1 MKLVT
6 HSVELVGGWLLAG
19 FRGLPAHLADCQSV
33 ARHCVMTPHV
43 RLAVLVE
50 VDLECSVGLTVQ
62 TVPSVLVHVP
72 TRAAGPDVGAV
83 AHAPMSAIKVPA
95 KIIRRERCGFMA
107 GIRPRG
113 NVTRQAQISAK
124 RLVAKDLAFNVES
137 LRGSDTGTG
146 SSIAKTKLV
155 DAKLEMVRSGWLF
168 QYCAVIRRFCLLSGL
183 DRIQRNKI
191 DQCLQRC
198 AGPGQGT
205 PCRHRGPWF
214 AYHGRIS
221 GLRKHKRQRRFG

>member
-1 MKLVT
+1 
-6 HSVELVGGWLLAG
+6 
-19 FRGLPAHLADCQSV
+19 
-33 ARHCVMTPHV
+33 
-43 RLAVLVE
+43 
-50 VDLECSVGLTVQ
+50 
-62 TVPSVLVHVP
+62 
-72 TRAAGPDVGAV
+72 
-83 AHAPMSAIKVPA
+83 
-95 KIIRRERCGFMA
+95 MA
-107 GIRPRG
+107 GILARS

-198 AGPGQGT
+198 AGPGQGSPAVIEVLGSPIT
-205 PCRHRGPWF
+205 DGFLVSGNTNVNGASGEANLSIPVSGPKGKGTIY
-214 AYHGRIS
+214 AAATKSLGRWNYS
-221 GLRKHKRQRRFG
+221 GLVLEIEKTHQRINLLEEPAPVSSR

>member
-1 MKLVT
+1 M
-6 HSVELVGGWLLAG
+6 
-19 FRGLPAHLADCQSV
+19 FRRINGPNGAERVSPCADESSR
-33 ARHCVMTPHV
+33 ARC
-43 RLAVLVE
+43 
-50 VDLECSVGLTVQ
+50 
-62 TVPSVLVHVP
+62 
-72 TRAAGPDVGAV
+72 GAV
-83 AHAPMSAIKVPA
+83 AHAPISAIKAPA
-95 KIIRRERCGFMA
+95 KIIRRECCGFMA
-107 GIRPRG
+107 GILARG

-168 QYCAVIRRFCLLSGL
+168 QYCAVIRRFCWLSGL

-198 AGPGQGT
+198 AGPGEGT

>member
-1 MKLVT
+1 MYRREQLGRMWGR
-6 HSVELVGGWLLAG
+6 S
-19 FRGLPAHLADCQSV
+19 R
-33 ARHCVMTPHV
+33 
-43 RLAVLVE
+43 
-50 VDLECSVGLTVQ
+50 
-62 TVPSVLVHVP
+62 
-72 TRAAGPDVGAV
+72 TRAHERYQA
-83 AHAPMSAIKVPA
+83 PA
-95 KIIRRERCGFMA
+95 KIIRRECCGFMA
-107 GIRPRG
+107 GILARG

-198 AGPGQGT
+198 AGPGQGSPAVIEVLGSPIT
-205 PCRHRGPWF
+205 VGVLVSGNTNVNGASGETNRAIPVSGTRG
-214 AYHGRIS
+214 
-221 GLRKHKRQRRFG
+221 

>member
-1 MKLVT
+1 MFRRINGPNGA
-6 HSVELVGGWLLAG
+6 ERVGPCADESSRAG
-19 FRGLPAHLADCQSV
+19 CGSGRARAHERYQS
-33 ARHCVMTPHV
+33 A
-43 RLAVLVE
+43 
-50 VDLECSVGLTVQ
+50 
-62 TVPSVLVHVP
+62 
-72 TRAAGPDVGAV
+72 
-83 AHAPMSAIKVPA
+83 A

-155 DAKLEMVRSGWLF
+155 DAKLEMVRSGWLS

>member
-1 MKLVT
+1 
-6 HSVELVGGWLLAG
+6 
-19 FRGLPAHLADCQSV
+19 
-33 ARHCVMTPHV
+33 
-43 RLAVLVE
+43 
-50 VDLECSVGLTVQ
+50 
-62 TVPSVLVHVP
+62 
-72 TRAAGPDVGAV
+72 
-83 AHAPMSAIKVPA
+83 
-95 KIIRRERCGFMA
+95 MA
-107 GIRPRG
+107 GILARS

-168 QYCAVIRRFCLLSGL
+168 QYCAVIRRFCLLSCL

-198 AGPGQGT
+198 AGPGEGT
-205 PCRHRGPWF
+205 PCRHRGPCRLSRTDFWSQETQTSTALQVKRTSPF
-214 AYHGRIS
+214 PSPVQKEKEQSTQRQLSRLADGTILGSSWKSKKRINES
-221 GLRKHKRQRRFG
+221 IFSKSRRL